1 MDRQNDGALLIGRLM
16 MAALFLSA
24 GIPKAL
30 GGYVGF
36 GKYIGNLGMPAPEI
50 MALVGTAIE
59 VLAPIAIILGI
70 FHRASAAILIAFTLI
85 ATFLA
90 HRYWE
95 FPVEQM
101 SNQRNHF
108 FKNLAV
114 VGGLLVYYASGPGA
128 FALGGKSR

>member
-1 MDRQNDGALLIGRLM
+1 MDRQNDGAMLVGRLLL
-16 MAALFLSA
+16 AALFLQA

-36 GKYIGNLGMPAPEI
+36 GKYIGNLGMPFPEI
-50 MALVGTAIE
+50 MSLVGTAVE

-70 FHRASAAILIAFTLI
+70 FHRTSAAILIVFTLV

-101 SNQRNHF
+101 GNQRNHF

-114 VGGLLVYYASGPGA
+114 VGGLLYYYATGPGG